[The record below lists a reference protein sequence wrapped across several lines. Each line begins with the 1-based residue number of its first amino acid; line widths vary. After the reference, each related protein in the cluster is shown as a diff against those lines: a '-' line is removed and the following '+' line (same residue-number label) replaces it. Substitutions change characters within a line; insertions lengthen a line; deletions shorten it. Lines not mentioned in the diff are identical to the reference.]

1 MEEFYGNSPGQDL
14 AEVVNRISI
23 DDLYKILGKD
33 IISLVEAISDP
44 KDINLTLRR
53 IATEML
59 REQAYTLMAR
69 RDIQKICFNV
79 MSEGKL
85 TELVN
90 RLGVKDIAVFRSLDL
105 TENTKT
111 WQSFLGFFGIDT
123 HEAVPFSLEH
133 ELEEVRANY
142 GLFPHQRQVADRVCN
157 AIRGGHGRVVL
168 HMPTG
173 AGKTRTAMHIVSKF
187 MTASEPSII
196 VWLAASSELL
206 DQAADAFQNA
216 WSQLGNREVSILRY
230 WGNYSPDL
238 TTPPDCIIFAGL
250 QKMYALKTRDHIGIL
265 RLAKSVKLVIVDE
278 AHQAIAP
285 TYRDIIDI
293 LTETGSNNAL
303 VGLTA
308 TPGRTWSDIAAD
320 EQLSEFFGGRKVML
334 EVEGWDDPVAFL
346 IEQEYLA
353 RPTFRRL
360 EFEATPDLKPYLKD
374 VAKGD
379 DYDAALLESL
389 AEHLGRNV
397 IIINEIRR
405 LIENGHTRIILF
417 GSSVQ
422 HAELLAAALSAVG
435 IDGQVV
441 TGKTNSTSRT
451 RSIRLFRKSSTK
463 PIVLCNFG
471 VLTTGFDAPNTSA
484 AVIARPTKSLVL
496 FSQMVGR
503 ATRGPKAGGNKTC
516 EISTVI
522 DIDLPGF
529 GDIADAF
536 TNWEDV
542 WHD

>member
-14 AEVVNRISI
+14 AEVVNRISM

-69 RDIQKICFNV
+69 RDIQMICLNS
-79 MSEGKL
+79 MSEAKR

-90 RLGVKDIAVFRSLDL
+90 RVGVKDISAFRSLDL
-105 TENTKT
+105 TGNTKT

-123 HEAVPFSLEH
+123 HEAVPFTLEN
-133 ELEEVRANY
+133 EQEQVQANY
-142 GLFPHQRQVADRVCN
+142 SLFPHQRRVADRVSN

-173 AGKTRTAMHIVSKF
+173 AGKTRTAMHIVSRF
-187 MTASEPSII
+187 MNASEPSVI

-206 DQAADAFQNA
+206 DQAADAFQDA
-216 WSQLGNREVSILRY
+216 WSQLGNREVGILRS

-238 TTPPDCIIFAGL
+238 TTPSDCIIFAGL
-250 QKMYALKTRDHIGIL
+250 QKIYALKAKDHIGVL

-285 TYRDIIDI
+285 TYREIIDI

-320 EQLSEFFGGRKVML
+320 EQLSDFFGGRKVML
-334 EVEGWDDPVAFL
+334 ETEGWDDPVSYL
-346 IEQEYLA
+346 IEQGYLA

-360 EFEATPDLKPYLKD
+360 EFETPSDLKPYLKD
-374 VAKGD
+374 AGKGD
-379 DYDAALLESL
+379 DYDSTLLDSL
-389 AEHLGRNV
+389 AEQLGRNV

-405 LIENGHTRIILF
+405 LIERGHRRIILF
-417 GSSVQ
+417 GSSVR

-451 RSIRLFRKSSTK
+451 RSIRMFRRPSTN

>member
-1 MEEFYGNSPGQDL
+1 MEAFYGNSPGQDL
-14 AEVVNRISI
+14 AEVVNRISM
-23 DDLYKILGKD
+23 DDLSKILGKD
-33 IISLVEAISDP
+33 IISLVEAIADP
-44 KDINLTLRR
+44 TDINLTLRR
-53 IATEML
+53 IATEIL
-59 REQAYTLMAR
+59 REQADTLMAR
-69 RDIQKICFNV
+69 RDVQKVCLNAI
-79 MSEGKL
+79 SKGKL
-85 TELVN
+85 TELAN
-90 RLGVKDIAVFRSLDL
+90 RLGVRDTSAFRSLDI
-105 TENTKT
+105 TANVKT

-123 HEAVPFSLEH
+123 HEAVPFTLEP
-133 ELEEVRANY
+133 ELGEVQANY
-142 GLFPHQRQVADRVCN
+142 GLFPHQRRVADRVSH

-173 AGKTRTAMHIVSKF
+173 AGKTRTAMHIVGRF

-196 VWLAASSELL
+196 IWLAASSELL

-216 WSQLGNREVSILRY
+216 WPQLGNRAVSILRY
-230 WGNYSPDL
+230 WGDYSPDL
-238 TTPPDCIIFAGL
+238 TAPSDCIIFAGL
-250 QKMYALKTRDHIGIL
+250 QKMHARKTRDHIGVL

-285 TYRDIIDI
+285 TYREIIDI

-320 EQLSEFFGGRKVML
+320 KQLSEFFGNRKVML
-334 EVEGWDDPVAFL
+334 EVEGWNNSVAYL
-346 IEQEYLA
+346 IEQGYLA

-360 EFEATPDLKPYLKD
+360 EFEAPTALKSHLKD
-374 VAKGD
+374 AARGI
-379 DYDAALLESL
+379 DYDPTLLEAL
-389 AEHLGRNV
+389 AEQLGRNV
-397 IIINEIRR
+397 LIIDEIRR

-417 GSSVQ
+417 GSSVR

-441 TGKTNSTSRT
+441 TGKTNSTSRMRT
-451 RSIRLFRKSSTK
+451 IRMFRRASTK

-503 ATRGPKAGGNKTC
+503 ATRGPKAGGNKSC

>member
-1 MEEFYGNSPGQDL
+1 METFYGHSPGQDL
-14 AEVVNRISI
+14 AEVVNRIST
-23 DDLYKILGKD
+23 DHLYKVLGKD
-33 IISLVEAISDP
+33 IISLVEAIAET
-44 KDINLTLRR
+44 KDINSTLRQ
-53 IATEML
+53 IATDIL
-59 REQAYTLMAR
+59 REQADTLLVR
-69 RDIQKICFNV
+69 RDVQNICFNA
-79 MSEGKL
+79 MSGGKR

-90 RLGVKDIAVFRSLDL
+90 RLGIKDIAAFRSLDL
-105 TENTKT
+105 TANIKT

-123 HEAVPFSLEH
+123 HEAVPFTLEH

-142 GLFPHQRQVADRVCN
+142 GLFSHQRRVADRVCN
-157 AIRGGHGRVVL
+157 AIRGGHGRVAL

-173 AGKTRTAMHIVSKF
+173 AGKTRTAMHIVCRF
-187 MTASEPSII
+187 MTAYEPSVI

-216 WSQLGNREVSILRY
+216 WPQLGNREVSILRY

-238 TTPPDCIIFAGL
+238 TEPSDCIIFAGL
-250 QKMYALKTRDHIGIL
+250 QKMYALKTRDHIGVL
-265 RLAKSVKLVIVDE
+265 RLAKSVKLVVVDE

-285 TYRDIIDI
+285 TYREIIDI

-320 EQLSEFFGGRKVML
+320 EQLSEFFGSRKVTL
-334 EVEGWDDPVAFL
+334 EVEGWDDPVAYL
-346 IEQEYLA
+346 IDQGYLA

-360 EFEATPDLKPYLKD
+360 EFEAPPALKHHLKD
-374 VAKGD
+374 AAKGI
-379 DYDAALLESL
+379 DYDPTLLESL
-389 AEHLGRNV
+389 AEQLGRNV

-417 GSSVQ
+417 GSSVR

-441 TGKTNSTSRT
+441 TGKTNSTSRMRT
-451 RSIRLFRKSSTK
+451 IRMFRISSTK

-503 ATRGPKAGGNKTC
+503 ATRGPKAGGNKSC

>member
-1 MEEFYGNSPGQDL
+1 MEAFYGNSPGQDL
-14 AEVVNRISI
+14 AEIVSRISM

-33 IISLVEAISDP
+33 IISLVEAISDST
-44 KDINLTLRR
+44 DINLTLRR
-53 IATEML
+53 IATEIL
-59 REQAYTLMAR
+59 REQAVTLMAR
-69 RDIQKICFNV
+69 RDIQKICFNA

-90 RLGVKDIAVFRSLDL
+90 RLDVKNITAFRSLDV

-123 HEAVPFSLEH
+123 HEAVPFTLEN
-133 ELEEVRANY
+133 EQEDVRANY
-142 GLFPHQRQVADRVCN
+142 GLFPHQRRVADRVCN
-157 AIRGGHGRVVL
+157 EIRGGYGRVVL

-173 AGKTRTAMHIVSKF
+173 AGKTRTAMHIVSRF
-187 MTASEPSII
+187 MTTSEPSVI

-230 WGNYSPDL
+230 WGNYSADL
-238 TTPPDCIIFAGL
+238 TASSDCIIFAGL
-250 QKMYALKTRDHIGIL
+250 QKMHALKMRDRIGVL

-285 TYRDIIDI
+285 TYQEIIDI
-293 LTETGSNNAL
+293 LTETGSSNAL

-353 RPTFRRL
+353 RPTFQRL
-360 EFEATPDLKPYLKD
+360 EFKATPDFQPYLKD
-374 VAKGD
+374 AGKGD
-379 DYDAALLESL
+379 DYDSALLEAL
-389 AEHLGRNV
+389 AEQLGRNV
-397 IIINEIRR
+397 IIINEVRR
-405 LIENGHTRIILF
+405 LIEKGHTRIILF
-417 GSSVQ
+417 GSSVR

-435 IDGQVV
+435 IEGQVV
-441 TGKTNSTSRT
+441 TGKTDSTSRMRT
-451 RSIRLFRKSSTK
+451 IRMFRRASKK

-503 ATRGPKAGGNKTC
+503 ATRGLKASGNITC

>member
-1 MEEFYGNSPGQDL
+1 MEAFYGNSPGQDL
-14 AEVVNRISI
+14 AELVNRISM

-33 IISLVEAISDP
+33 IVSLVEAITDP
-44 KDINLTLRR
+44 KDTNLTLRR
-53 IATEML
+53 IATDVL
-59 REQAYTLMAR
+59 RVQADTLMAL
-69 RDIQKICFNV
+69 RDIQKICLNA

-85 TELVN
+85 TELAN
-90 RLGVKDIAVFRSLDL
+90 RIGLKDIAAIRSLDV

-111 WQSFLGFFGIDT
+111 WQSYLGFFGIDT
-123 HEAVPFSLEH
+123 HEAVPFTLEH
-133 ELEEVRANY
+133 EKEDVRANY
-142 GLFPHQRQVADRVCN
+142 GLFPHQRHVADRVCN

-173 AGKTRTAMHIVSKF
+173 AGKTRTAMHIISRF
-187 MTASEPSII
+187 MTAPEPSVI

-216 WSQLGNREVSILRY
+216 WPQLGNREVSILRY
-230 WGNYSPDL
+230 WGNYTSDL
-238 TTPPDCIIFAGL
+238 TAPSDCIIFAGL
-250 QKMYALKTRDHIGIL
+250 QKMHALKTRDHIEVL

-285 TYRDIIDI
+285 TYQEIIDI

-334 EVEGWDDPVAFL
+334 EIEGWDDPVAYL
-346 IEQEYLA
+346 IDQEYLA

-360 EFEATPDLKPYLKD
+360 EYEAPSALKHHLKNA
-374 VAKGD
+374 AKGI
-379 DYDAALLESL
+379 DYDPTLLEDL
-389 AEHLGRNV
+389 ADQLDRNI
-397 IIINEIRR
+397 IIINEVRR
-405 LIENGHTRIILF
+405 LIEKGHTRIILF
-417 GSSVQ
+417 GSSVR

-441 TGKTNSTSRT
+441 TGQTNSTSRMRT
-451 RSIRLFRKSSTK
+451 IRMFRRSSTK

-503 ATRGPKAGGNKTC
+503 ATRGPKAGGNTSC

-542 WHD
+542 WHE

>member
-1 MEEFYGNSPGQDL
+1 MEAFYGNSPGQDL
-14 AEVVNRISI
+14 AEVVNRISM

-69 RDIQKICFNV
+69 RDIQMICLNS
-79 MSEGKL
+79 MSEAKR

-90 RLGVKDIAVFRSLDL
+90 RVGVKDISAFRSLDL
-105 TENTKT
+105 TGNTKT

-123 HEAVPFSLEH
+123 HEAVPFTLEN
-133 ELEEVRANY
+133 EQEQVQANY
-142 GLFPHQRQVADRVCN
+142 SLFPHQRRVADRVSN

-173 AGKTRTAMHIVSKF
+173 AGKTRTAMHILSRF
-187 MTASEPSII
+187 MNASEPSVI

-216 WSQLGNREVSILRY
+216 WSQLGNRDVNILRY

-238 TTPPDCIIFAGL
+238 TAPSDCIIFAGL
-250 QKMYALKTRDHIGIL
+250 QKMHALKMRDHIGVL
-265 RLAKSVKLVIVDE
+265 RLAKSIKLVIIDE

-285 TYRDIIDI
+285 TYQEIIDI

-334 EVEGWDDPVAFL
+334 EADGWDDPVAFL
-346 IEQEYLA
+346 IEQGYLA
-353 RPTFRRL
+353 RPTFQRL
-360 EFEATPDLKPYLKD
+360 EFEVTPDLKPYLKD
-374 VAKGD
+374 EGKGD
-379 DYDAALLESL
+379 DYDSALLESL
-389 AEHLGRNV
+389 AEQLGRNV
-397 IIINEIRR
+397 IIINEVRR
-405 LIENGHTRIILF
+405 LIEKGHTRIILF
-417 GSSVQ
+417 GSSVR
-422 HAELLAAALSAVG
+422 HADLLAAALSAVG

-441 TGKTNSTSRT
+441 TGKTNSTSRMRT
-451 RSIRLFRKSSTK
+451 IRMFRRSSTK